1 MQVLTDRSVPDQSV
15 LVNQVRNAVR
25 ASDDSTVTGYGP
37 RRTAL
42 VLGVLFLGTF
52 VMGSAEL
59 LVVGVLNLLAAG
71 LRIADGSVGL
81 LVTAYALG
89 LSLGGPLLAVA
100 TVRVARRRLLLAAL
114 ASYIV
119 VTAAAFS
126 SGNFPVLIAARVVTG
141 SVQGL
146 FVGAAFTIATS
157 VVPPE
162 RSGRAMSSVIGGF
175 AVSAAIGVPA
185 GTLIGEHL
193 GWRGAFLTVAV
204 LGALVLIAAGA
215 LVPHAGAGTPA
226 GSGSH
231 LRDALSPQVLAVL
244 ALAVV
249 LFAGSYGALTYIT
262 PFLQHVTHIS
272 EAWITGFLLIYGA
285 ATACGAFGGGRFADR
300 NAARTLVTA
309 TAVLVAVF
317 AVLLAAGG
325 APVIV
330 AVALVAWGLFG
341 FGLVPSLQYR
351 VVSLAGP
358 GAAVAA
364 TLPASAINAGIA
376 FGSLLGGWAL
386 AAHGSAAPAGTAIVL
401 TAIALLAAAATSR
414 LHPANLGAAT
424 SPHRSTPRDPVT
436 ASAPLLPSDHA

>member
-1 MQVLTDRSVPDQSV
+1 MESADL
-15 LVNQVRNAVR
+15 
-25 ASDDSTVTGYGP
+25 TVTGYGP
-37 RRTAL
+37 RRTPL

-59 LVVGVLNLLAAG
+59 LVVGVLTLLARD

-100 TVRVARRRLLLAAL
+100 TVRFPRRRLLLAAL
-114 ASYIV
+114 ATYIV

-126 SGNFPVLIAARVVTG
+126 SGSFPVLVAARAVTG
-141 SVQGL
+141 SAQGL

-157 VVPPE
+157 LVPPE
-162 RSGRAMSSVIGGF
+162 RAGRAMSSVIGGF

-185 GTLIGEHL
+185 GTLIGQHL

-204 LGALVLIAAGA
+204 LGALVFIAAVT
-215 LVPHAGAGTPA
+215 LVPGSRTATPA

-231 LRDALSPQVLAVL
+231 LRDAVSPQILALL

-262 PFLQHVTHIS
+262 PFLQHITHIS
-272 EAWITGFLLIYGA
+272 ETWITAFLLIYGA

-300 NAARTLVTA
+300 NAARALVTA

-317 AVLLAAGG
+317 AVLLAAGSV
-325 APVIV
+325 P
-330 AVALVAWGLFG
+330 AVAALALAAWGLFG

-376 FGSLLGGWAL
+376 LGSLLGGWAL
-386 AAHGSAAPAGTAIVL
+386 TAHGPAAPVG
-401 TAIALLAAAATSR
+401 TAIALTAIGLPVAAATSR
-414 LHPANLGAAT
+414 LHPANLGAAD
-424 SPHRSTPRDPVT
+424 PPRPNTPSDPVT
-436 ASAPLLPSDHA
+436 VPASSVPGDHSQGEAEN

>member
-1 MQVLTDRSVPDQSV
+1 MASADLT
-15 LVNQVRNAVR
+15 A
-25 ASDDSTVTGYGP
+25 TGYTSP
-37 RRTAL
+37 RRTTL

-59 LVVGVLNLLAAG
+59 LAVGVLNLLARD

-89 LSLGGPLLAVA
+89 LSFGGPLLAIA
-100 TVRVARRRLLLAAL
+100 TVRVARRRLLLTAL

-119 VTAAAFS
+119 VTAASFS
-126 SGNFPVLIAARVVTG
+126 SGSFPVLIAARVIAG

-157 VVPPE
+157 IVPPE
-162 RSGRAMSSVIGGF
+162 RAGRAMSSVIGGF

-185 GTLIGEHL
+185 GTLIGQHL
-193 GWRGAFLTVAV
+193 GWRGAFLTLAV
-204 LGALVLIAAGA
+204 LGALVFIAAVA
-215 LVPHAGAGTPA
+215 LVPHAGAGRPT

-231 LRDALSPQVLAVL
+231 LRDAVSPQVLALL

-272 EAWITGFLLIYGA
+272 ETWITAFLLIYGA

-317 AVLLAAGG
+317 AVLLAAGSLP
-325 APVIV
+325 AV
-330 AVALVAWGLFG
+330 AAAALVAWGLFG
-341 FGLVPSLQYR
+341 FGLIPSLQYR
-351 VVSLAGP
+351 VVMLADP

-364 TLPASAINAGIA
+364 TLPASAINVGIA
-376 FGSLLGGWAL
+376 LGSLLGGWAL
-386 AAHGSAAPAGTAIVL
+386 TAHGPAAPVGIAIAL
-401 TAIALLAAAATSR
+401 TAIALPAAAATSR
-414 LHPANLGAAT
+414 LHPASLRAA
-424 SPHRSTPRDPVT
+424 SPPRHSTPPGPGNV
-436 ASAPLLPSDHA
+436 SAPPLPVDHA

>member
-1 MQVLTDRSVPDQSV
+1 M
-15 LVNQVRNAVR
+15 
-25 ASDDSTVTGYGP
+25 ASANLTVTGYGP

-59 LVVGVLNLLAAG
+59 LVVGVLNLLARD

-89 LSLGGPLLAVA
+89 LSIGGPLLAIA
-100 TVRVARRRLLLAAL
+100 TVRFARHRLLLASL

-126 SGNFPVLIAARVVTG
+126 SGSFPVLIAARVVTG

-157 VVPPE
+157 IVPPE
-162 RSGRAMSSVIGGF
+162 RAGRAMSSVIGGF

-185 GTLIGEHL
+185 GTLIGQHL

-204 LGALVLIAAGA
+204 LGALVLLAAVA
-215 LVPHAGAGTPA
+215 LVPRSGIATPT
-226 GSGSH
+226 GSGAH
-231 LRDALSPQVLAVL
+231 LRDAVSPQVLALL

-262 PFLQHVTHIS
+262 PFLQHVTRIS
-272 EAWITGFLLIYGA
+272 ETWITVFLLLYGA

-317 AVLLAAGG
+317 AVLLAAGSIP
-325 APVIV
+325 AVA
-330 AVALVAWGLFG
+330 AVALAGWGLFG

-386 AAHGSAAPAGTAIVL
+386 TMHGPTAPAGIAIVL
-401 TAIALLAAAATSR
+401 TAIALLAAAATGR
-414 LHPANLGAAT
+414 MQPASVGATLAPPHRT
-424 SPHRSTPRDPVT
+424 SPDAVTMPVP
-436 ASAPLLPSDHA
+436 PLPCDQARGR

>member
-1 MQVLTDRSVPDQSV
+1 MAATD
-15 LVNQVRNAVR
+15 L
-25 ASDDSTVTGYGP
+25 TVTGYGP

-59 LVVGVLNLLAAG
+59 LVVGVLNLLARD

-89 LSLGGPLLAVA
+89 LSFGGPLLAIA
-100 TVRVARRRLLLAAL
+100 TVRVARRRLLLGAL

-119 VTAAAFS
+119 VTAVAFS
-126 SGNFPVLIAARVVTG
+126 SGSFPVLVEARVIAG

-157 VVPPE
+157 LVPPG
-162 RSGRAMSSVIGGF
+162 RAGRAMSSVIGGF
-175 AVSAAIGVPA
+175 AVSAAIGVPL
-185 GTLIGEHL
+185 GTLIGQHL

-204 LGALVLIAAGA
+204 LGALVFIAAVA
-215 LVPHAGAGTPA
+215 LVPQAGAGTPS

-231 LRDALSPQVLAVL
+231 LRDAVSPQVLALL

-262 PFLQHVTHIS
+262 PFLEHVTHIS
-272 EAWITGFLLIYGA
+272 ETWITAFLLIYGA

-300 NAARTLVTA
+300 NAARALVTA

-317 AVLLAAGG
+317 AVLLAAGSVP
-325 APVIV
+325 AVV
-330 AVALVAWGLFG
+330 AVSLAAWGLFG

-358 GAAVAA
+358 GAAIAA

-376 FGSLLGGWAL
+376 LGSLLGGWAL
-386 AAHGSAAPAGTAIVL
+386 TTHGPAAPVGTAIVL

-414 LHPANLGAAT
+414 LRPATRGAAT
-424 SPHRSTPRDPVT
+424 PPRPSTPPDPVT
-436 ASAPLLPSDHA
+436 VPAPPGPGDHAQGR

>member
-1 MQVLTDRSVPDQSV
+1 M
-15 LVNQVRNAVR
+15 
-25 ASDDSTVTGYGP
+25 ASADLTVTGYGR

-59 LVVGVLNLLAAG
+59 LVVGVLNLLARD

-89 LSLGGPLLAVA
+89 LSLGGPLLAMA

-126 SGNFPVLIAARVVTG
+126 AGSFPVLVVARAVTG

-157 VVPPE
+157 IVPPE
-162 RSGRAMSSVIGGF
+162 RAGRAMSSVIGGF

-185 GTLIGEHL
+185 GTLIGQHL
-193 GWRGAFLTVAV
+193 GWRGAFLTVAA
-204 LGALVLIAAGA
+204 LGAVVLIAALTLIPASGTA
-215 LVPHAGAGTPA
+215 AAAGPD
-226 GSGSH
+226 SH
-231 LRDALSPQVLAVL
+231 LRDAVSPRVIALLAF
-244 ALAVV
+244 AIV

-272 EAWITGFLLIYGA
+272 ETWVTAFLLLYGA

-300 NAARTLVTA
+300 NAARTLVAA

-317 AVLLAAGG
+317 AVLLAAGSVP
-325 APVIV
+325 AVA

-376 FGSLLGGWAL
+376 LGSLLGGWAL
-386 AAHGSAAPAGTAIVL
+386 TTHGPAAPVSAAVGL

-414 LHPANLGAAT
+414 LRPVSPASAG
-424 SPHRSTPRDPVT
+424 PRPDSTPPAPV
-436 ASAPLLPSDHA
+436 AVPAPPMPGDHA

>member
-1 MQVLTDRSVPDQSV
+1 M
-15 LVNQVRNAVR
+15 
-25 ASDDSTVTGYGP
+25 ASADPTVTGYGP
-37 RRTAL
+37 RRTSL
-42 VLGVLFLGTF
+42 VLAVLFLGTF

-59 LVVGVLNLLAAG
+59 LVVGVLNLLARD

-89 LSLGGPLLAVA
+89 LSFGGPLLAIA
-100 TVRVARRRLLLAAL
+100 TVRFARRRLLLAAL

-126 SGNFPVLIAARVVTG
+126 SGSFPVLIAARVVTG
-141 SVQGL
+141 SLQGL
-146 FVGAAFTIATS
+146 FVAAAFTIATS
-157 VVPPE
+157 IAPPE
-162 RSGRAMSSVIGGF
+162 RAGRAMSSVIGGF

-185 GTLIGEHL
+185 GTLIGQHL
-193 GWRGAFLTVAV
+193 GWRGAFLSVAV
-204 LGALVLIAAGA
+204 VGAMVFIAAAA
-215 LVPHAGAGTPA
+215 LVPRSGIATPS

-231 LRDALSPQVLAVL
+231 LRDAVSPQVLALL

-262 PFLQHVTHIS
+262 AFLQHVTHIS
-272 EAWITGFLLIYGA
+272 EAWITVFLLLYGA

-317 AVLLAAGG
+317 AVLLAGG
-325 APVIV
+325 SIPVV
-330 AVALVAWGLFG
+330 AAVALASWGLFG

-364 TLPASAINAGIA
+364 ALPASAINAGIA
-376 FGSLLGGWAL
+376 LGSLLGGWAL
-386 AAHGSAAPAGTAIVL
+386 TAHGPAAPAGTAIVL
-401 TAIALLAAAATSR
+401 TAAALVGAVATSR
-414 LHPANLGAAT
+414 LHPASLGASTT
-424 SPHRSTPRDPVT
+424 SPRDAPPDPVT
-436 ASAPLLPSDHA
+436 VPVQPLPDDQPCGR